1 MADLVARLTGED
13 KLSPTLQKVKKELA
27 DVGATSNKL
36 DSIKQKFDRIQQS
49 TAPLNKKLKDV
60 KKLLA
65 EMNLDGLTDTDTF
78 SIMAQQAGVYA
89 DALGDASTAVRAFAD
104 DNLNLK
110 AACQGMQLVTSAA
123 TVATGAMGLF
133 GVENENVNEA
143 ILKVQSSL
151 AILNGVQTISNLL
164 NKDSAL
170 MLKLQA
176 LATTGASV
184 TTTTF
189 SAALTKNAIVEALAT
204 AKTKISTIAQ
214 TAWNVAKAIGM
225 AMLGNFTG
233 LALLAVGAVVGLTMA
248 TKSDT
253 NATEE
258 DNKSKEKLATTTE
271 YLGEKSREASEKINT
286 EAGKLIASY
295 KGMQTQ
301 FNALGSD
308 VEKAKWIEENKNKF
322 QQLGYEIDNVTDAE
336 DFFNKS
342 SNAVI
347 TALQKRAKAAALYQL
362 YLEALQK
369 QYELNHQTSVHYE
382 FEYEGE
388 KGGKDYNEQKEK
400 AYQAALAK
408 LRNDRKNQDAYVA
421 QLEKDMLQSQQESET
436 ANEAVRQFAP
446 KPKDNNKNKNGGGGK
461 GNNGNDK
468 KKPLNPKDDNSTL
481 KFAEDMVSQIED
493 NLKTIPIT
501 ATADI
506 EKAKADLKKWQQEVE
521 LRKLV
526 ITPEIGLNENS
537 LEYAN
542 DMLTKAKNALN
553 SIDLQLISDEDLQLA
568 LKQVSDWEKEVEQ
581 REIKLGLK
589 VVEPKES
596 VASIVKPEE
605 NKYFEKGSMEDKRQS
620 LANAKSMLEQIK
632 NDYSDGLI
640 DADTAKQQIQEV
652 NDQLASL
659 GLDPI
664 VLHVED
670 DGSILNATE
679 KLEEAKEKVDTILG
693 AVDTFGGAFQ
703 NLGGAIEGTTG
714 DVLSF
719 AGTTISAI
727 SQMLPQM
734 AALIGGK
741 FAEAMAVGTASG
753 AALPFP
759 ANLGAIAS
767 IIATI
772 TAVSASAMSMKG
784 KFADGGIIQ
793 GSSYHGDR
801 LLAQVNAGEMILN
814 KAQQSN
820 LYNMLKNG
828 NGVGGGSNQ
837 VEFKIS
843 GSTLKG
849 VLKNY
854 DNKINRMS

>member
-13 KLSPTLQKVKKELA
+13 KLTPTLNKVKKELA

-36 DSIKQKFDRIQQS
+36 DSIQQKFQRIQTS
-49 TAPLNKKLKDV
+49 TAPLKKKLADI

-65 EMNLDGLTDTDTF
+65 EMNLEGLTDTDTF
-78 SIMAQQAGVYA
+78 SIMAQQAGQYA
-89 DALGDASTAVRAFAD
+89 DALGDASQAVRQFAD
-104 DNLNLK
+104 DNLNLN
-110 AACQGMQLVTSAA
+110 AAVQGIQLVASSASI
-123 TVATGAMGLF
+123 ATGAMNLF
-133 GVENENVNEA
+133 GIENENVNEA

-151 AILNGVQTISNLL
+151 AILNGVQAVANVL

-176 LATTGASV
+176 LATTGATV
-184 TTTTF
+184 TTTSF

-204 AKTKISTIAQ
+204 AKTKISTAIQ

-253 NATEE
+253 DATEE

-295 KGMQTQ
+295 KGLQTQ
-301 FNALGSD
+301 FNALGDD

-347 TALQKRAKAAALYQL
+347 NALQKRAKAAALYQL

-369 QYELNHQTSVHYE
+369 QYELNHQTTVHYE
-382 FEYEGE
+382 WEYSGKEGGE
-388 KGGKDYNEQKEK
+388 DYNKQKEK

-408 LRNDRKNQDAYVA
+408 LRNDRKNQDAYVK
-421 QLEKDMLQSQQESET
+421 QLEKDMLTSQSEAET
-436 ANEAVRQFAP
+436 ANNAVRQFAP
-446 KPKDNNKNKNGGGGK
+446 KPKENKPTKTTSSKGSGSNNKEKILNPADDNN
-461 GNNGNDK
+461 
-468 KKPLNPKDDNSTL
+468 TL
-481 KFAEDMVSQIED
+481 KFAQDMVSQLEEKLK
-493 NLKTIPIT
+493 NLPVT
-501 ATADI
+501 ATVEIDR
-506 EKAKADLKKWQQEVE
+506 AKQDLTKWQKEVE

-526 ITPEIGLNENS
+526 ITPEIGLSENS
-537 LEYAN
+537 LEYAQ

-581 REIKLGLK
+581 REIKLGIK
-589 VVEPKES
+589 TIEPTES
-596 VASIVKPEE
+596 VASIQKTED
-605 NKYFEKGSMEDKRQS
+605 KFFAKGSTEDLRQS
-620 LANAKSMLEQIK
+620 LSNAKSILEQIK
-632 NDYSDGLI
+632 NDYADGLI
-640 DADTAKQQIQEV
+640 DTETAKTKIKEV

-659 GLDPI
+659 GLKEI

-670 DGSILNATE
+670 DGSILTATE
-679 KLEEAKEKVDTILG
+679 KLEEAQAKVQTVLD
-693 AVDTFGGAFQ
+693 AVGEFGTAFS
-703 NLGGAIEGTTG
+703 NLGGAIDGTTG

-772 TAVSASAMSMKG
+772 TAVSAQAMSMKG

-793 GSSYHGDR
+793 GSSFHGDR

-814 KAQQSN
+814 KAQQTN
-820 LYNMLKNG
+820 LYNALKNG
-828 NGVGGGSNQ
+828 NGFNGGGSNQ

-843 GSTLKG
+843 GTTLKG
-849 VLKNY
+849 VLNNY
-854 DNKINRMS
+854 DKKINRMS